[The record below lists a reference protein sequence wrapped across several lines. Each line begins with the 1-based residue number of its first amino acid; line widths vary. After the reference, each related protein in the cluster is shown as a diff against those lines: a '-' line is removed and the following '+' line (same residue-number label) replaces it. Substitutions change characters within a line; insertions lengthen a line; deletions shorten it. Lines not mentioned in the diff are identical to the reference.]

1 MGRCCRKVFWGDI
14 RKFSKAADAFYA
26 RRRWRLI
33 DAIKRDEIA
42 AAPTA
47 CAQAAQHGQAPA
59 SRRERDVSANEGSR
73 LSASIAL
80 AAALARI
87 ALVRALHAGKAAADA
102 LASQVMML
110 MVHLGISFLTGRQ
123 ATKS

>member
-1 MGRCCRKVFWGDI
+1 
-14 RKFSKAADAFYA
+14 
-26 RRRWRLI
+26 
-33 DAIKRDEIA
+33 
-42 AAPTA
+42 
-47 CAQAAQHGQAPA
+47 
-59 SRRERDVSANEGSR
+59 
-73 LSASIAL
+73 L